1 MKTMKTSAL
10 IIVSAVLSCASYI
23 CPAQDT
29 ISGRVI
35 TPKGDPVFAA
45 TVVLTSDSGIWTS
58 SDMDGY
64 FTLAVPSGQDTLHF
78 ICMGYKDLY
87 VPVETAISGHIRDFI
102 LKEDLITLQGVTVT
116 AKNPISERSAT
127 AIINTMDIY
136 MNPVSQADPLK
147 AISLLP
153 SHTGVD
159 ESANPSFRGSRADRS
174 IVTLNGVPVYNP
186 VRSSQLNNQGFFS
199 IFNPEVMENEYVH
212 PGNPPLTYGNTSAGL
227 VEIETAGSIGQDQLQ
242 MSLSLA
248 SAGLFLS
255 KRIKN
260 GRSFIQAWS
269 NYQFSDA
276 FIGIQ
281 RKYYPEIQHFWNA
294 DAGINF
300 YGRIGKHTEL
310 KSYAYFLK
318 EGYDGRDGSLNYYGP
333 VTYGNTR
340 ALSANSLRHISG
352 IHTVSLNFGADWS
365 NPGTTFGN
373 ILSKE
378 TKTQA
383 FASLNYKLL
392 LHPDLNIQ
400 TGISLEHLRY
410 SLHGRF
416 PAYFYALSPEAPTAP
431 IDAASACTLLEAYA
445 YSNWD
450 ITQKL
455 LLTAAV
461 RSNIPVTNGQKWY
474 LSGQL
479 SLKYSFRP
487 DHYLKLSGGR
497 YNSHSM
503 PNYYLW
509 TFNHLTSNQ
518 LSLDYSLRAGNTALD
533 AAVYIKNEDGRTA
546 KGMEIFETTDRADIL
561 GVEAAFSQIF
571 LKNFKFSISNTF
583 IRQRVMIDSVFYRG
597 PENLAWFIKSSI
609 EYSNPELFTIAL
621 SYTTRPGTL
630 YSSVSGS
637 AFIHETGTYMPL
649 YSDWYD
655 TGYPAYHRLDL
666 TLNKYIPLGRCA
678 LTLYLSVNNLLDTK
692 NPAKILYNTD
702 YTFRSYLYLQRRS
715 FYFGLVFTLKSSHS

>member
-1 MKTMKTSAL
+1 M
-10 IIVSAVLSCASYI
+10 
-23 CPAQDT
+23 
-29 ISGRVI
+29 
-35 TPKGDPVFAA
+35 
-45 TVVLTSDSGIWTS
+45 
-58 SDMDGY
+58 
-64 FTLAVPSGQDTLHF
+64 
-78 ICMGYKDLY
+78 
-87 VPVETAISGHIRDFI
+87 
-102 LKEDLITLQGVTVT
+102 
-116 AKNPISERSAT
+116 
-127 AIINTMDIY
+127 
-136 MNPVSQADPLK
+136 
-147 AISLLP
+147 
-153 SHTGVD
+153 
-159 ESANPSFRGSRADRS
+159 
-174 IVTLNGVPVYNP
+174 
-186 VRSSQLNNQGFFS
+186 
-199 IFNPEVMENEYVH
+199 
-212 PGNPPLTYGNTSAGL
+212 
-227 VEIETAGSIGQDQLQ
+227 
-242 MSLSLA
+242 
-248 SAGLFLS
+248 
-255 KRIKN
+255 
-260 GRSFIQAWS
+260 
-269 NYQFSDA
+269 
-276 FIGIQ
+276 
-281 RKYYPEIQHFWNA
+281 
-294 DAGINF
+294 
-300 YGRIGKHTEL
+300 
-310 KSYAYFLK
+310 
-318 EGYDGRDGSLNYYGP
+318 
-333 VTYGNTR
+333 
-340 ALSANSLRHISG
+340 
-352 IHTVSLNFGADWS
+352 NFGADWS

-400 TGISLEHLRY
+400 TGISFEHLRY

-461 RSNIPVTNGQKWY
+461 RSNIPVSNGQKWY

-509 TFNHLTSNQ
+509 TFNH
-518 LSLDYSLRAGNTALD
+518 
-533 AAVYIKNEDGRTA
+533 TA

-702 YTFRSYLYLQRRS
+702 YTSRSYLYLQRRS